1 MNIFKKVLLTIGFC
15 SLPLLAISCKEK
27 EDEFIES
34 IRTETVIT
42 TPVDSKYVQP
52 DELFFTY
59 RKEGKKEYL
68 EIEGTNSI
76 REEISIAPKYAGL
89 DTVSYFSWYSDY
101 WVENPNVTTKKIIFP
116 DTMKSIDGYATY
128 QFQNLEEIVLP
139 KDINYIGSFSLSTK
153 SNIKNISLSD
163 NNKYYKVLDNKLYDI
178 KNDRLIKAFNI
189 TDDSINI
196 SGCKQIGDRAFYS
209 TNLTSIVFGEGIEEI
224 SGDSIMHNDNLA
236 SITLPSSL
244 KNFVYSYH
252 SMMYPDDY
260 KRYSI
265 FTSNSNLK
273 TIYNYSDIELDLS
286 ELGIEV
292 IKMNNK

>member
-15 SLPLLAISCKEK
+15 SLSLVAVSCKDNK
-27 EDEFIES
+27 EEFIDFK
-34 IRTETVIT
+34 RDVTTIT
-42 TPVDSKYVQP
+42 GSVDAKYVQP
-52 DELFFTY
+52 DELFFIY
-59 RKEGKKEYL
+59 RKEGNKEYL

-76 REEISIAPKYAGL
+76 REEINIAPKYAGL
-89 DTVSYFSWYSDY
+89 DSVSYFTWYSDD
-101 WVENPNVTTKKIIFP
+101 WEKIPNTTTKKIIFP

-139 KDINYIGSFSLSTK
+139 KDISYIGFVSLSTK
-153 SNIKNISLSD
+153 SNIKNITLSD
-163 NNKYYKVLDNKLYDI
+163 NNKYYKVSENKLYDI

-224 SGDSIMHNDNLA
+224 SGDSIIHNDNLA

-244 KNFVYSYH
+244 KKLVNSYH
-252 SMMYPDDY
+252 YESYPDDY
-260 KRYSI
+260 KKYNI
-265 FTSNSNLK
+265 FTSNPNLK
-273 TIYNYSDIELDLS
+273 TVYNYSDIELDLS

-292 IKMNNK
+292 IKMNNR

>member
-15 SLPLLAISCKEK
+15 SLSLVTVSCKDK
-27 EDEFIES
+27 EEEFIES

-68 EIEGTNSI
+68 EIEGTKSI

-89 DTVSYFSWYSDY
+89 DTVSYFSWYSDS

-139 KDINYIGSFSLSTK
+139 KDIKYIGSFSLSTK

-224 SGDSIMHNDNLA
+224 SGDSIMYNDSLA

-244 KNFVYSYH
+244 KNLVNSYH
-252 SMMYPDDY
+252 SEMYPDDY
-260 KRYSI
+260 KQYNI

>member
-52 DELFFTY
+52 DELFFIY
-59 RKEGKKEYL
+59 CKEGKKEYL
-68 EIEGTNSI
+68 EIEGTKSI
-76 REEISIAPKYAGL
+76 REEINIAPKYSGL
-89 DTVSYFSWYSDY
+89 DSVSYFSWYNDS
-101 WVENPNVTTKKIIFP
+101 WVVNPNVTTKKIIFP
-116 DTMKSIDGYATY
+116 DTMESIDGYATY

-139 KDINYIGSFSLSTK
+139 KDIKYIGSMVLITK

-244 KNFVYSYH
+244 KNLVNSYH
-252 SMMYPDDY
+252 YGMYPDDY
-260 KRYSI
+260 KQYSI

>member
-15 SLPLLAISCKEK
+15 SLSLVTVSCKEK

-34 IRTETVIT
+34 IRTRTVIT

-52 DELFFTY
+52 DELFFIY
-59 RKEGKKEYL
+59 RKEGKNKYL
-68 EIEGTNSI
+68 EIEGTKSI
-76 REEISIAPKYAGL
+76 REEINIAPKYAGL
-89 DTVSYFSWYSDY
+89 DSVSYFTWYNDD
-101 WVENPNVTTKKIIFP
+101 WVTNPNVTTKKIIFP
-116 DTMKSIDGYATY
+116 DTIKSIDGYATY

-139 KDINYIGSFSLSTK
+139 KDINYIGSMVLSTK

-178 KNDRLIKAFNI
+178 ENDRLIKAFNI

-244 KNFVYSYH
+244 KKLFNSYH
-252 SMMYPDDY
+252 YGMYPDDY
-260 KRYSI
+260 KQYSI